1 MPADVLSFTPL
12 DCRREIL
19 EGRAAL
25 AIGLETGPQAAPL
38 PLGPGAMHG
47 AESSSESS
55 PSEPVQRAEGIR
67 LGMAHLPGSTRVY
80 DRMHEQF
87 TTFPAE
93 RPHFVALGGFAGL
106 CVAVARAAES
116 TDAAW
121 DLASHLTASES
132 RPTTFPPPLGG
143 PVSQPQTSDAAAFA
157 GRELRPDEQAQ
168 WMHAVAATLGSEQ
181 YVSELPVV
189 ARARFRAALTKELG
203 PVFVGQAEPRG
214 ALRAAA
220 TAWRG
225 IVEEIGIE
233 KVRRSY
239 RDGLGAIGS

>member
-1 MPADVLSFTPL
+1 MPSDVLSFTPL

-19 EGRAAL
+19 AGRAAL

-38 PLGPGAMHG
+38 PLGPAAIHA
-47 AESSSESS
+47 AESSSEPSS
-55 PSEPVQRAEGIR
+55 QTVERTEGIR
-67 LGMAHLPGSTRVY
+67 LGVAHLPGSTRVY

-87 TTFPAE
+87 ATFPAE

-106 CVAVARAAES
+106 CVAVARSAES

-121 DLASHLTASES
+121 DLASHLTMDNL
-132 RPTTFPPPLGG
+132 PTTFPPPLGG
-143 PVSQPQTSDAAAFA
+143 PVTQPQTNDAAAFA

-181 YVSELPVV
+181 YVSELSVI

-203 PVFVGQAEPRG
+203 PVLEGKTEPQD

-220 TAWRG
+220 AAWQA